1 MIDYRP
7 VGFILGWLVAGFG
20 ATMVLPMGFDIA
32 DGNGNGP
39 AFALSMAITVTI
51 GAMVGLACAG
61 SRRPDL
67 DLRQGFLLTVGAWVA
82 FTAFG
87 ALPFHLGEPDLDITD
102 SIFESTSALTA
113 TGATVIAGLDDL
125 PRGVLLWRVLVT
137 WIGGIGVVLLAIIML
152 PVLGIG
158 GMQLL
163 RTSDFNTL
171 GKIMPRAKEI
181 AISIG
186 AVYLVLTLACSFGYV
201 MGGLSGFDAATHA
214 MSTVAT
220 GGMANYD
227 RSFIDFSP
235 TTQYVAIVFM
245 LLGGMS
251 FVRFVQLGAGDPR
264 PLLQDSQIRAFLGVY
279 LVLCLGLILARLDN
293 GETIDE
299 LALREIFFSM
309 ASVITT
315 TGFANADY
323 GTWGPLAATLFFCAM
338 MVCGCSGSTS
348 GGPKIFRYQLLVSA
362 VTVEIGALNS
372 PNAVALPRYQG
383 RTITPDVMNSV
394 VGFFMLFF
402 LTLGIGAVALVL
414 IGLDPVTAISGAAA
428 ALTNVGPGFG
438 PHIGPVGNYAG
449 LSDAAIWVTI
459 ILMFVGRL
467 ELLTVYVIFTA
478 AYWRG

>member
-1 MIDYRP
+1 MVYAL
-7 VGFILGWLVAGFG
+7 VGKSLPAPWTHKGYDFDRLVGHLYQTLEGIYGATVDVSSSLIILFTIFG
-20 ATMVLPMGFDIA
+20 AVLQYSGAGKFFIDFSFAAMGGKHNSAGRAVVLSSFLM
-32 DGNGNGP
+32 GGP
-39 AFALSMAITVTI
+39 SGSGVATTVTI
-51 GAMVGLACAG
+51 GTVAYPLLKRSGYERNAAGGLLAAGGLGAIISPPVLGAAAFLIAEYLKISYLDVIWMAMIPTILYYFAILIMVEIDARKHGSAAG
-61 SRRPDL
+61 GEVL
-67 DLRQGFLLTVGAWVA
+67 VA
-82 FTAFG
+82 K
-87 ALPFHLGEPDLDITD
+87 GE
-102 SIFESTSALTA
+102 
-113 TGATVIAGLDDL
+113 
-125 PRGVLLWRVLVT
+125 LWRVTKTYWYHFSSL
-137 WIGGIGVVLLAIIML
+137 
-152 PVLGIG
+152 
-158 GMQLL
+158 
-163 RTSDFNTL
+163 
-171 GKIMPRAKEI
+171 
-181 AISIG
+181 ISI
-186 AVYLVLTLACSFGYV
+186 
-201 MGGLSGFDAATHA
+201 
-214 MSTVAT
+214 
-220 GGMANYD
+220 
-227 RSFIDFSP
+227 
-235 TTQYVAIVFM
+235 IVFM

-459 ILMFVGRL
+459 IPMFVGRL